1 MGKVTFEWNGEQVK
15 RREREG
21 RNRGLRTAAEHL
33 LAVADPLVPVE
44 EGTLVRSGTASVDE
58 TKGQSAVSFDGPYA
72 VRQHEE
78 LTWRHDPGKQAKYL
92 EEPFH
97 AEAETM
103 KALIAAQIRR
113 SLRK

>member
-1 MGKVTFEWNGEQVK
+1 MGKVTFKWNGEEVK
-15 RREREG
+15 RRQREG
-21 RNRGLRTAAEHL
+21 RNRGLRKGAEHL

-58 TKGQSAVSFDGPYA
+58 AKGQAAVSYDGPYA

-97 AEAETM
+97 TEGPVILEI
-103 KALIAAQIRR
+103 IAAEERR
-113 SLRK
+113 SLRS